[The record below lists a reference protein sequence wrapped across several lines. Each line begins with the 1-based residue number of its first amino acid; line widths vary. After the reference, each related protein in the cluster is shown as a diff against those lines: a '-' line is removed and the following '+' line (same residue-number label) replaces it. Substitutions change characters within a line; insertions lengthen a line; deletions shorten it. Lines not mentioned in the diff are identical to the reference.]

1 MTLCRRYVILVNQC
15 CQSSLHVRQYTP
27 AIINGRN
34 WYTESYKTFRIPA
47 LMSNRTIRIDVH
59 RTREGGGIT
68 MRGHDALREVYESS
82 QSREQ

>member
-1 MTLCRRYVILVNQC
+1 MLPILIARSPV
-15 CQSSLHVRQYTP
+15 YTG
-27 AIINGRN
+27 IINGRN